1 MAWQYRPG
9 ACSTGRRSPAAA
21 VGVVVA
27 ATEAQSPLIEPI
39 ACRHYPATHPTS
51 PHRQAPTCLPHDES
65 PQCRWKQSLACVE
78 RLMQANT
85 TRRSHHDGHIGAPQA
100 IKPVSHLA
108 RAQSTRQKQPS
119 CRIAECSVRA
129 RRQTSPQ
136 DHAAHTAHTHARY
149 RAYQFRATA
158 HKHTPVLGM
167 HSATHC
173 VKVGARV
180 RIRLKMAVQLGD
192 RAVHAG
198 ACTYTVRREWQS
210 VRVSEGRLNGTTH
223 CCVSKQPSS
232 VEMEGWID
240 SHPHG
245 PVCKPTTSQRN
256 DTIHI
261 HTHSEQPHG
270 TAGQAARSDE
280 ATKEHLDRTNPSP
293 QHAALLHTLH
303 RHTHT
308 ACAPRTCTTTM
319 FTRIQHLQ
327 GARHAH
333 RPESRTPA
341 MLNQS
346 ARFVCEHETFWF
358 GRKSIRAGACDP
370 SSCPSTSRRRR
381 SEHAYRAGLS
391 LELARQRCELPRAG
405 VPPAGWL

>member
-1 MAWQYRPG
+1 
-9 ACSTGRRSPAAA
+9 
-21 VGVVVA
+21 
-27 ATEAQSPLIEPI
+27 
-39 ACRHYPATHPTS
+39 
-51 PHRQAPTCLPHDES
+51 
-65 PQCRWKQSLACVE
+65 
-78 RLMQANT
+78 
-85 TRRSHHDGHIGAPQA
+85 
-100 IKPVSHLA
+100 
-108 RAQSTRQKQPS
+108 
-119 CRIAECSVRA
+119 
-129 RRQTSPQ
+129 
-136 DHAAHTAHTHARY
+136 
-149 RAYQFRATA
+149 
-158 HKHTPVLGM
+158 M

-391 LELARQRCELPRAG
+391 LELARQRCECPVLVCHLLAGCDRTNFSGLYSMRAG
-405 VPPAGWL
+405 QGKRNHETYEPVRRTPSFARARHLAVARGPGLSTSCWAI